1 VTHHL
6 QGHGMQDGYPWCAE
20 WKDGDEICYSP
31 DTVTC
36 PRCLRL
42 AKMFGN
48 QATQRL
54 GVLNIADTDLV
65 Q

>member
-1 VTHHL
+1 
-6 QGHGMQDGYPWCAE
+6 MQDGYPWCAE